1 METIILAS
9 SSPRRKE
16 ILRSLSVPFEVV
28 HPDIDESTCDN
39 LEPEY
44 RVVALAERKAIA
56 GLSLLAR
63 TPDARSPQGT
73 PEVSGLPYADGRRA
87 ADSALPRLLL
97 ASDTLVALRRSKA
110 WQAIGKPADRDEA
123 RAMLRRLAGRAHTVF
138 TGLCLAEIGTGNRST
153 VCATTTVRF
162 AAMSDTEIE
171 RYLDCEEWRGAAGA
185 YRLQGRGSCFIEQ
198 VRGSWSCVVG
208 LPIRELYGM
217 LKGAGYDFGEAGR
230 ISVHPL
236 VPASDGSST

>member
-16 ILRSLSVPFEVV
+16 ILRSLSVPFDVV
-28 HPDIDESTCDN
+28 HPDIDESTCDH
-39 LEPEY
+39 LEPEH
-44 RVVALAERKAIA
+44 RVVALAELKAAA
-56 GLSLLAR
+56 GLALLSEERAR
-63 TPDARSPQGT
+63 ASGPDRPSSP
-73 PEVSGLPYADGRRA
+73 PP
-87 ADSALPRLLL
+87 LPRLLL
-97 ASDTLVALRRSKA
+97 ASDTLVALRRAKV
-110 WQAIGKPADRDEA
+110 WQTIGKPSDRDEA
-123 RAMLRRLAGRAHTVF
+123 RAMLRLLAGRTHTVF
-138 TGLCLAEIGTGNRST
+138 TGLCLADTGTGERST
-153 VCATTTVRF
+153 ICATTAVRF
-162 AAMSDTEIE
+162 SAMSDIEIE
-171 RYLDCEEWRGAAGA
+171 RYLDSEEWHGAAGA

-217 LKGAGYDFGEAGR
+217 LRGAGYDFGEAGR

>member
-28 HPDIDESTCDN
+28 HPDIDESTCDH
-39 LEPEY
+39 LEPEH
-44 RVVALAERKAIA
+44 RVVALAEQKAMA
-56 GLSLLAR
+56 GLALLAEPR
-63 TPDARSPQGT
+63 TNASGSPH
-73 PEVSGLPYADGRRA
+73 PA
-87 ADSALPRLLL
+87 APASIPRLLL
-97 ASDTLVALRRSKA
+97 ASDTLVALRRAKA
-110 WQAIGKPADRDEA
+110 WQTIGKPADRDEA
-123 RAMLRRLAGRAHTVF
+123 RAMLRLLAGRTHTVF
-138 TGLCLAEIGTGNRST
+138 TGLCLADTRTGSRST
-153 VCATTTVRF
+153 VCATTAVRF
-162 AAMSDTEIE
+162 ASMSDIEIE
-171 RYLDCEEWRGAAGA
+171 RYLDSDEWRGAAGA

-217 LKGAGYDFGEAGR
+217 LKHAGYDFGETGR
-230 ISVHPL
+230 ISAHTL

>member
-16 ILRSLSVPFEVV
+16 ILRSLSVPFDVV
-28 HPDIDESTCDN
+28 HPDIDESTCDH
-39 LEPEY
+39 LEPEH

-56 GLSLLAR
+56 GLALLGRAPDKDAPAAS
-63 TPDARSPQGT
+63 TPP
-73 PEVSGLPYADGRRA
+73 
-87 ADSALPRLLL
+87 LPRLLL
-97 ASDTLVALRRSKA
+97 ASDTLVALSRSGA
-110 WQAIGKPADRDEA
+110 WQTIGKPADRDEA
-123 RAMLRRLAGRAHTVF
+123 RAMLRHLEGRTHTVF
-138 TGLCLAEIGTGNRST
+138 TGLCLADTGTGNRST
-153 VCATTTVRF
+153 ICATTSVRF
-162 AAMSDTEIE
+162 AAMSSAEIE

-217 LKGAGYDFGEAGR
+217 LRNAGYDFGDAGR
-230 ISVHPL
+230 ISARPL
-236 VPASDGSST
+236 VPASDGSSEQAR

>member
-16 ILRSLSVPFEVV
+16 ILRSLSVPFDVI
-28 HPDIDESTCDN
+28 HPDIDETTCDQ
-39 LEPEY
+39 LEPEH

-56 GLSLLAR
+56 GLALLAQA
-63 TPDARSPQGT
+63 PGMDASGTSASP
-73 PEVSGLPYADGRRA
+73 R
-87 ADSALPRLLL
+87 PRLLL
-97 ASDTLVALRRSKA
+97 ASDTLVALRRAGA
-110 WQAIGKPADRDEA
+110 WRTIGKPADRDEA
-123 RAMLRRLAGRAHTVF
+123 RSMLHQLEGRTHTVF
-138 TGLCLAEIGTGNRST
+138 TGLCLAETGSGSRST
-153 VCATTTVRF
+153 ICATTSVRF
-162 AAMSDTEIE
+162 AAMSDAEIE

-217 LKGAGYDFGEAGR
+217 LKDAGYDFGDAGR
-230 ISVHPL
+230 ISVRPL
-236 VPASDGSST
+236 VPASDGSSA

>member
-1 METIILAS
+1 METIVLAS

-56 GLSLLAR
+56 GLALLAR
-63 TPDARSPQGT
+63 ALEKDAPTASASP
-73 PEVSGLPYADGRRA
+73 A
-87 ADSALPRLLL
+87 PRLLL
-97 ASDTLVALRRSKA
+97 ASDTLVALRRSKV
-110 WQAIGKPADRDEA
+110 WQTIGKPADRDEA
-123 RAMLRRLAGRAHTVF
+123 RAMLSRLAGRTHTVF
-138 TGLCLAEIGTGNRST
+138 TGLCLAETGTGNRST

-162 AAMSDTEIE
+162 AAMSGTEIE

-185 YRLQGRGSCFIEQ
+185 YRLQGRGSCFIER

-217 LKGAGYDFGEAGR
+217 LKDAGYDFGDAGR
-230 ISVHPL
+230 ISVRPL
-236 VPASDGSST
+236 VPASDGSSA